1 MSGAGVKQSPMAPAP
16 EISERAY
23 VEELEVNAAGARQA
37 ELLRVLWSQ
46 RRLLGRITAAG
57 LLIATMTAFL
67 ISNRYTSTARI
78 MPPDDRTSSGLAA
91 MAAALSSNAGG
102 MGVVADNVLGLKNS
116 SDVFLGIL
124 QSRTTQDRI
133 IEQFGLGKVYGDRR
147 IEDTRAD
154 LTAHTDLSVDRKS
167 LIITIAVTDKDPR
180 RAAGMAQAYAESL
193 DSLESQLSTSGARRE
208 RIFLEGRLQEVRQ
221 SLEAAEQQFSQFAS
235 KNAAIDIKEQGK
247 AMVDSA
253 AAIQGQ
259 LIATQAELEGLKQ
272 IYTDN
277 NVRVRSLNAR
287 LGELKQQLGKIGGK
301 NESGATGTSDD
312 TLESIYPSIRRL
324 PLLGVTYADLYRQTA
339 IQEAV
344 YETLTKEYE
353 LAKVQEAKEIPT
365 VKILDPPN
373 IPEEK
378 SFPPRLLI
386 VLLGTA
392 MSFMIAAA
400 WAFGKAQWE
409 ATKSSDPRK
418 QLVREI
424 RTTLV
429 SEALA
434 FARNGPHSRAASPEC
449 VELLPRSER
458 GDS

>member
-1 MSGAGVKQSPMAPAP
+1 
-16 EISERAY
+16 
-23 VEELEVNAAGARQA
+23 
-37 ELLRVLWSQ
+37 
-46 RRLLGRITAAG
+46 
-57 LLIATMTAFL
+57 
-67 ISNRYTSTARI
+67 
-78 MPPDDRTSSGLAA
+78 
-91 MAAALSSNAGG
+91 
-102 MGVVADNVLGLKNS
+102 
-116 SDVFLGIL
+116 
-124 QSRTTQDRI
+124 
-133 IEQFGLGKVYGDRR
+133 
-147 IEDTRAD
+147 
-154 LTAHTDLSVDRKS
+154 
-167 LIITIAVTDKDPR
+167 
-180 RAAGMAQAYAESL
+180 
-193 DSLESQLSTSGARRE
+193 
-208 RIFLEGRLQEVRQ
+208 LQEVRQ

-424 RTTLV
+424 RTALV
-429 SEALA
+429 TEALA
-434 FARNGPHSRAASPEC
+434 FARNGSHSRAAS
-449 VELLPRSER
+449 RSV
-458 GDS
+458 